1 MGDGAIPDFGFVLIV
16 EDDARMRATLA
27 RLFERRARVVLAAGT
42 VVEAKALLSAHRVEL
57 VVLDVR
63 LKGESGL
70 EVATF
75 ASGLVP
81 APAVIAVSGAAGPEE
96 AFALAQLGVRA
107 YIPKA
112 EIAARIHEIVE
123 LARDVP
129 PLAPVVKAQVGRHSV
144 REVQEVVRDA
154 MLDQALALERGN
166 LSGAAKRLG
175 VTRQAVQQMA
185 RRRFKDE

>member
-1 MGDGAIPDFGFVLIV
+1 MPDLASPDFGVVLDV
-16 EDDARMRATLA
+16 EADPVMGATLK
-27 RLFERRARVVLAAGT
+27 RLFERRAERVLSSRSVA
-42 VVEAKALLSAHRVEL
+42 EAKKMLSADQVDL
-57 VVLDVR
+57 VILDVR
-63 LKGESGL
+63 LDGESGL

-75 ASGLVP
+75 ASTLVP
-81 APAVIAVSGAAGPEE
+81 APAVVAVSGAAGPQE

-112 EIAARIHEIVE
+112 EIAARIPEIVE

-129 PLAPVVKAQVGRHSV
+129 PLGPVVKAQVGRRSV

-154 MLDQALALERGN
+154 MLDQALALEHGS

-185 RRRFKDE
+185 RRRFKEE

>member
-1 MGDGAIPDFGFVLIV
+1 MRDPATPDFGVVLVV
-16 EDDARMRATLA
+16 EDDPVMGATLI
-27 RLFERRARVVLAAGT
+27 RLFERRASRVLGSSSVA
-42 VVEAKALLSAHRVEL
+42 EAKEVLSANRVDL
-57 VVLDVR
+57 VILDVR

-70 EVATF
+70 EIATF
-75 ASGLVP
+75 ASSLVP

-112 EIAARIHEIVE
+112 EIAARIAEIAE

-129 PLAPVVKAQVGRHSV
+129 PLAPVVKAQVGRRSV

-154 MLDQALALERGN
+154 MLDQALALERGS

-185 RRRFKDE
+185 RRRFKEE

>member
-1 MGDGAIPDFGFVLIV
+1 MHSRATPDFGVVLVV
-16 EDDARMRATLA
+16 EDDPVMGATLK
-27 RLFERRARVVLAAGT
+27 RLFERRATRVLTSDSVATAKKVLTA
-42 VVEAKALLSAHRVEL
+42 VSVDL
-57 VVLDVR
+57 VILDVR
-63 LKGESGL
+63 LQGESGL

-75 ASGLVP
+75 ASALVP
-81 APAVIAVSGAAGPEE
+81 APAVVAVSGAAGPEE

-112 EIAARIHEIVE
+112 EIAARIPEIVE

-129 PLAPVVKAQVGRHSV
+129 PLAPVVKAQVGRRSV

-154 MLDQALALERGN
+154 MLDQALALEHGS
-166 LSGAAKRLG
+166 LAGAAKRLG

-185 RRRFKDE
+185 RRRFKDD